1 MLGINLGNVKQSP
14 INPFDIKDKYKIEK
28 LDLKNIHEA
37 KTLDIKNICETKK
50 NHVFLGKAG
59 KGTGYRIGDLI
70 SKELMQAISIAQ
82 TVIKPIKQHD
92 YCIEYATKLLA
103 GSILY
108 LNHRHKDLYYLDVK
122 KAIEFTEKLYESGAN
137 LVEVVDSLKKE
148 HPAHHIF
155 QELGYHS
162 EETRDTIIVTL
173 LYNLEKYQREKLN
186 PEREYFW
193 FQ

>member
-1 MLGINLGNVKQSP
+1 MSWIYLGNAKQSY
-14 INPFDIKDKYKIEK
+14 INP
-28 LDLKNIHEA
+28 
-37 KTLDIKNICETKK
+37 LDINNIYDTEKEKNLL
-50 NHVFLGKAG
+50 VLGEPG
-59 KGTGYRIGDLI
+59 KGTNHRQSDGV
-70 SKELMQAISIAQ
+70 SKEFMQAISIAQ

-108 LNHRHKDLYYLDVK
+108 LNQRHKSLYYLDVK
-122 KAIEFTEKLYESGAN
+122 KAIEFTEKLYKSEAN

-148 HPAHHIF
+148 HPAYHIF
-155 QELGYHS
+155 HELGFYS